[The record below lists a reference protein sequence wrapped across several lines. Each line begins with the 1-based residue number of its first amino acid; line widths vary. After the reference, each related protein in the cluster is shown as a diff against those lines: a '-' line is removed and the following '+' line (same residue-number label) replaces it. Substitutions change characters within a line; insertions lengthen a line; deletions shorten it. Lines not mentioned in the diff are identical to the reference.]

1 MEINVAA
8 NSPWGIVAMKSE
20 LSRFYNWQG
29 KVDMGYRISQ
39 EALRIAEESGDIYSK
54 TYAYCFHGRSCFYR
68 GHFQE
73 ARDSLLKGT
82 DFCGKIDFLKVS
94 EEAHRDLGFV
104 YSEIGKYQ
112 KSKEHYS
119 KAISIGELAGTAPSE
134 IKFCKTAIANAK
146 VMNNERDIDLELLYG
161 YAAENKSKLYEG
173 WMLRNIAEIL
183 FHLGGQHLDDVAGWI
198 EKANEADKRNGLIWH
213 LGRDY
218 ALFAEFFKLRGD
230 QPKAKKNLDMAI
242 NIFKE
247 CGADGW
253 AEKYE
258 KAMAEI

>member
-1 MEINVAA
+1 
-8 NSPWGIVAMKSE
+8 MKSE
-20 LSRFYNWQG
+20 LSRLYNWQG
-29 KVDMGYRISQ
+29 RVDMGYQISQ

-54 TYAYCFHGRSCFYR
+54 TWAYCFHGRSCFYR
-68 GHFQE
+68 GHFRE
-73 ARDSLLKGT
+73 ARDFLSKGA
-82 DFCGKIDFLKVS
+82 DFCGKINFLKVS
-94 EEAHRDLGFV
+94 EQTHRVLGFV

-112 KSKEHYS
+112 ISKAHYS

-146 VMNNERDIDLELLYG
+146 VMNTERDIDLELLYG
-161 YAAENKSKLYEG
+161 YATENKLKLYEG

-183 FHLGGQHLDDVAGWI
+183 LNLDGQHLDDAAGWI

-213 LGRDY
+213 LGKDY
-218 ALFAEFFKLRGD
+218 ALFAELLKQRGD
-230 QPKAKKNLDMAI
+230 QPKAKKMLNMAI

-258 KAMAEI
+258 KAMAEL